1 MDKRTRVLA
10 AMNGEKVD
18 HVPVGFWF
26 HFGGDEAIG
35 EACVN
40 AHLKYYRET
49 DLDFVKIMCD
59 GYFPF
64 PLPLIRKAEDWNRVK
79 PLEADDPFIT
89 EQVDRAKAIVKEI
102 GNERCV
108 FYNVFAPFSSLRFG
122 AGAVGLSEE
131 QVMEHVRSN
140 PNAVMRALDAIAQ
153 SKAFVSREADY

>member
-26 HFGGDEAIG
+26 HFGGDEAMG

-79 PLEADDPFIT
+79 PLEAVNPFIT
-89 EQVDRAKAIVKEI
+89 EQVVVQGQLVKEI
-102 GNERCV
+102 GASAVYFIMYSHHFLLCV
-108 FYNVFAPFSSLRFG
+108 L
-122 AGAVGLSEE
+122 E
-131 QVMEHVRSN
+131 QVQ
-140 PNAVMRALDAIAQ
+140 LD
-153 SKAFVSREADY
+153 

>member
-1 MDKRTRVLA
+1 MISGNIKIQKPWKEIKMDKRTRVLA

-89 EQVDRAKAIVKEI
+89 EKKMVRIHYRIHNA
-102 GNERCV
+102 
-108 FYNVFAPFSSLRFG
+108 RF
-122 AGAVGLSEE
+122 LFLL
-131 QVMEHVRSN
+131 QLPLHDL
-140 PNAVMRALDAIAQ
+140 PALL
-153 SKAFVSREADY
+153 

>member
-49 DLDFVKIMCD
+49 DLDFVRSCVM
-59 GYFPF
+59 
-64 PLPLIRKAEDWNRVK
+64 
-79 PLEADDPFIT
+79 
-89 EQVDRAKAIVKEI
+89 AI
-102 GNERCV
+102 
-108 FYNVFAPFSSLRFG
+108 FHFRF
-122 AGAVGLSEE
+122 
-131 QVMEHVRSN
+131 R
-140 PNAVMRALDAIAQ
+140 
-153 SKAFVSREADY
+153 

>member
-79 PLEADDPFIT
+79 PLEVDDPFIT
-89 EQVDRAKAIVKEI
+89 EHSPVERNGCKVISPYLDNRVSCAI
-102 GNERCV
+102 
-108 FYNVFAPFSSLRFG
+108 L
-122 AGAVGLSEE
+122 LSVLE
-131 QVMEHVRSN
+131 QVQ
-140 PNAVMRALDAIAQ
+140 LD
-153 SKAFVSREADY
+153 